1 MHQKMI
7 FTDDYL
13 IGIPEIDKQHKHLF
27 ELIAEVDQSL
37 EDNADP
43 NVIASR
49 MLYELKEYARYH
61 FSTEEAYMERIHDP
75 ELEMQKKPMPLLSK
89 KLKAQI

>member
-37 EDNADP
+37 EDKVDPKRIEGIDLAD
-43 NVIASR
+43 AD
-49 MLYELKEYARYH
+49 EHQKEYLEDLLGFLLNWLSAH
-61 FSTEEAYMERIHDP
+61 ILNMDKRIP
-75 ELEMQKKPMPLLSK
+75 VK
-89 KLKAQI
+89 

>member
-37 EDNADP
+37 EDTVDP
-43 NVIASR
+43 NVIAFR
-49 MLYELKEYARYH
+49 MLYELKE
-61 FSTEEAYMERIHDP
+61 ST
-75 ELEMQKKPMPLLSK
+75 
-89 KLKAQI
+89 